1 MISLTCSFTINISG
15 RNERYYRSNPERVK
29 DLLANQLASGI
40 DPTADNLSV
49 SNIKIAE
56 VPIAPQKIN
65 D

>member
-1 MISLTCSFTINISG
+1 MISLTCSFSINISG

-56 VPIAPQKIN
+56 VPIAPQKN
-65 D
+65 Q

>member
-40 DPTADNLSV
+40 DPTADNLRV
-49 SNIKIAE
+49 SNIKIVE
-56 VPIAPQKIN
+56 IPITNPKNQ
-65 D
+65 